1 MLRIT
6 LRRFAII
13 VVSLALFLTI
23 SAVVAQETTPE
34 PPAPVSS
41 PSTETATQ
49 SASGAV
55 TALRHTHSLVRWLV
69 VIVTIVAIVRLGMG
83 VMQGGVYDAITQR
96 IMQAFAGLTSLQWL
110 IGLIFMFVYSSY
122 LGMIPGHV
130 WGHLVVMTIA
140 VALSHM
146 HNMFKKK
153 PDNVRFR
160 NSLLLVV
167 GVLVLVIIGVALLP
181 QGWRVFPS

>member
-1 MLRIT
+1 MSKMTLSRLIT
-6 LRRFAII
+6 I
-13 VVSLALFLTI
+13 VSLLALLLMVGV
-23 SAVVAQETTPE
+23 AAAQETTPE
-34 PPAPVSS
+34 PSAPVSS
-41 PSTETATQ
+41 PSTETAAPP
-49 SASGAV
+49 ASGAV

-69 VIVTIVAIVRLGMG
+69 VIVTVVALIRLGMG
-83 VMQGGVYDAITQR
+83 VVQGGTYDAMTQR

-110 IGLIFMFVYSSY
+110 IGLIFMFVYGSY
-122 LGMIPGHV
+122 LGLIPGHV

-160 NSLLLVV
+160 NSLLLVI
-167 GVLVLVIIGVALLP
+167 GVVVLVIIGVALLP
-181 QGWRVFPS
+181 QGWRIFPS